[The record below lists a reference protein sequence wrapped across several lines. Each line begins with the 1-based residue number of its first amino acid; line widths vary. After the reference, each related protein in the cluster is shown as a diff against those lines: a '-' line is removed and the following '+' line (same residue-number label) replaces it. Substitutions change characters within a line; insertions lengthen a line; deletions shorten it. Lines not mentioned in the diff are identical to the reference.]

1 MMQEPSDQLETPLAS
16 ISGLKRAAASS
27 RFSEARFILLCARAS
42 LSDPVRQRVRE
53 TDLESL
59 NWTLV
64 LDLARFHGVGPLL
77 WRSITATCADLV
89 PPATLTALRRVTQAG
104 MLLNGALARETV
116 RISRAFE
123 QRGLPAIP
131 FKGATLAAMAYE
143 NANLRDFDDLDFIVP
158 QARLAEAQKILSAHG
173 YRALRQS
180 RESFQAAHYDEP
192 YHLYVHETSR
202 LLVDLQWVMA
212 HEQFSFRLDRSDI
225 WERQVSLSVDGGR
238 LSTIAPEELLI
249 ILCVHGSKHA
259 WERLKWIVDVAALI
273 RTRTLDW
280 DRVWSAAKGWK
291 CRRMLLL
298 GLRLAQQTMNTALPP
313 ALWAA
318 VRADPDV
325 LGLAARMPKSLL
337 FQPEDGIDEHDGP
350 ALYYALK
357 DTRLEQWRY
366 ALALCRDDHRVVH
379 DPPEWF
385 RQRRF
390 LQRLARTVQPLRS
403 WTARLPLAKQ
413 ARRGMARL
421 AGRSRTADLQC

>member
-1 MMQEPSDQLETPLAS
+1 MRESSDQLGTSLAP
-16 ISGLKRAAASS
+16 ISGLKRTATSS
-27 RFSEARFILLCARAS
+27 WFPEARFILLCARTS
-42 LSDPVRQRVRE
+42 VSDAVRQRVRD
-53 TDLESL
+53 TALEPL
-59 NWTLV
+59 NWSLV

-89 PPATLTALRRVTQAG
+89 PPAPLTALRQVTQAG
-104 MLLNGALARETV
+104 TLLNGALARETV
-116 RISRAFE
+116 RISLAFQE
-123 QRGLPAIP
+123 RGLPAIP
-131 FKGATLAAMAYE
+131 FKGAALAALAYE

-158 QARLAEAQKILSAHG
+158 QARLAEAQDILSAHG
-173 YRALRQS
+173 YRPLSQS
-180 RESFQAAHYDEP
+180 RESFQDAHYDEP

-225 WERQVSLSVDGGR
+225 WDRQVSLSVDGGR
-238 LSTIAPEELLI
+238 ISSIAPEELLI

-273 RTRTLDW
+273 RTQTLDW
-280 DRVWSAAKGWK
+280 ERVLSTANGWK
-291 CRRMLLL
+291 CRRMLLI
-298 GLRLAQQTMNTALPP
+298 GLRLAQQTMNTTLPP

-318 VRADPDV
+318 VRADSEV
-325 LGLAARMPKSLL
+325 MSLAARMPKSLL
-337 FQPEDGIDEHDGP
+337 FQPQDGIDEHDGP

-403 WTARLPLAKQ
+403 WIVRLPLAKQ
-413 ARRGMARL
+413 ARRGIARL